1 MKSVY
6 VRGSWK
12 WSNLGTSVQDFCWA
26 LTLIWQ
32 EIHTWA
38 VNGAADLKP
47 SWERQQQGEEMVW
60 GKMPDTQA
68 SLIKTCGGHLT
79 FLFVPLPPF
88 GLHTCADVC
97 VCLPGEVPAGVKEC
111 VWALGGLQTGGSLPW
126 QQAPCTL
133 HTHHISAATSISV
146 SEKKKSRLLKTCLRA
161 HFCRL
166 VPFEL
171 QLQTWSQVRHKRQV
185 KKLCLTADHELG
197 VRRDGG
203 AGRGIKEVG
212 ELAQR
217 ATKAMGVLISR
228 IYVFT
233 HSLGPTCY
241 RLQTVIHSLQ

>member
-97 VCLPGEVPAGVKEC
+97 VCVCPEKY
-111 VWALGGLQTGGSLPW
+111 
-126 QQAPCTL
+126 QQ
-133 HTHHISAATSISV
+133 V
-146 SEKKKSRLLKTCLRA
+146 
-161 HFCRL
+161 
-166 VPFEL
+166 
-171 QLQTWSQVRHKRQV
+171 
-185 KKLCLTADHELG
+185 
-197 VRRDGG
+197 
-203 AGRGIKEVG
+203 
-212 ELAQR
+212 
-217 ATKAMGVLISR
+217 
-228 IYVFT
+228 
-233 HSLGPTCY
+233 
-241 RLQTVIHSLQ
+241 